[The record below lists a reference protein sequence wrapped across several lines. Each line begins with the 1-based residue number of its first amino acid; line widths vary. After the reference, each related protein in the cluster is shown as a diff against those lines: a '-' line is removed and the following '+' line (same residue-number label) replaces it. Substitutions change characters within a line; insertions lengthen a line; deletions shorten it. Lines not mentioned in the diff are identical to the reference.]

1 MSLVVKP
8 QGKWGMH
15 VQQAAPED
23 AAAVIMFFQR
33 LYSETDFML
42 FEPGEAV
49 PSENEQAQRIEHA
62 TKTESG
68 AMFLF
73 ETDNQ
78 IIGACFGT
86 RGIAKRTCHSL
97 HVVGVL
103 RAWVGRG
110 IGNKKNGDVGNTLF
124 LL

>member
-1 MSLVVKP
+1 MQVRE
-8 QGKWGMH
+8 
-15 VQQAAPED
+15 ATPED
-23 AAAVIMFFQR
+23 AAAVIAFFQR
-33 LYSETDFML
+33 LYSETSFML

-68 AMFLF
+68 TMFLF

-86 RGIAKRTCHSL
+86 RGMAKRTCHLL

-110 IGNKKNGDVGNTLF
+110 IGNKKTGDMGNTLF
-124 LL
+124 VL